1 MKIKVPATSANLGP
15 GYDCLAIALDLWIE
29 VEVDFGYSGIFVET
43 LGEGQEYLPT
53 DYRNY
58 FIRMINL
65 FLKKWD
71 KSPVQNIYIK
81 VNNNI
86 PLARGLGSSAAV
98 TVASLKIA
106 SELANMRIS
115 SDDSIDQIATLEGH
129 ADNGAAA
136 YYGGLVLTGF
146 KEKGK
151 FKAIQIPLAKEL
163 PMALVAIPN
172 YRVRTKSARKV
183 LPNKISMYDF
193 VYNNS
198 RTALSV
204 HAWSTGNYEL
214 LKTAMED
221 RVHQYYRM
229 KLVPGGNQLFKAAS
243 YCSGIYGVALSGS
256 GSTIIAFGNREGL
269 LNLSIDWQD
278 IWKRKA
284 IEGTMSL
291 LNVSRE
297 GVIVSS

>member
-29 VEVDFGYSGIFVET
+29 VDVDFNYSGIYVKT
-43 LGEGQEYLPT
+43 IGEGEQYLPT

-65 FLKKWD
+65 FLKKWG
-71 KSPVQNIYIK
+71 KPPVENIFLK

-106 SELANMRIS
+106 SELASIRVS
-115 SDDSIDQIATLEGH
+115 SDNSIDLIADLEGH

-151 FKAIQIPLAKEL
+151 FKAVEIPLAKDL
-163 PMALVAIPN
+163 PKALVAIPN

-183 LPNKISMYDF
+183 LPNRISMYDF

-198 RTALSV
+198 RTALTV
-204 HAWSTGNYEL
+204 HAWSSGDFDL
-214 LKTAMED
+214 LKIAMED

-243 YCSGIYGVALSGS
+243 YCNGVYGAALSGS
-256 GSTIIAFGNREGL
+256 GSTIIAFGKKEGL
-269 LNLSIDWQD
+269 MNLAIDWQD
-278 IWKRKA
+278 IWKRKS
-284 IEGTMSL
+284 IEGSMSL
-291 LNVSRE
+291 LDVSRS